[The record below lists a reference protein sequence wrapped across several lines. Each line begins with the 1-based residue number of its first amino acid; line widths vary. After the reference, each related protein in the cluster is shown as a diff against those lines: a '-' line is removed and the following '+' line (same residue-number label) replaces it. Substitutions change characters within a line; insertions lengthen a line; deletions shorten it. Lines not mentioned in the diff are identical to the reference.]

1 MGVFFVGLLLIVG
14 DVGFGCFDGC
24 FFFPAFR
31 TVLLLFFYDWFCVGL
46 IWGSAYLIRPF
57 ALDELEV

>member
-1 MGVFFVGLLLIVG
+1 MLDLVVLM
-14 DVGFGCFDGC
+14 DA
-24 FFFPAFR
+24 FFPAFR